1 MHTARKEVKVRKQ
14 KNLKE
19 EEEIFQELDKI

>member
-1 MHTARKEVKVRKQ
+1 MHIALREVKVRKQ

-19 EEEIFQELDKI
+19 EREIFQDLDKI

>member
-1 MHTARKEVKVRKQ
+1 MKNTY

-19 EEEIFQELDKI
+19 EEEIKARNLKGPNH

>member
-1 MHTARKEVKVRKQ
+1 MHTARKEVKIRKQ

-19 EEEIFQELDKI
+19 EKEIFQELDKI